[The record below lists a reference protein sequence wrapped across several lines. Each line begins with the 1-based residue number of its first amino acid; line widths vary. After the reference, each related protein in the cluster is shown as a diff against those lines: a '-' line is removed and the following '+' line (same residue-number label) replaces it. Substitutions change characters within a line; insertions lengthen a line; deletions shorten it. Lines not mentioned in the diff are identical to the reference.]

1 IEAIIQNESDKT
13 APRCP
18 HGPALL
24 FEKTGNGE
32 EEGRR
37 FYWADEMILACLFM
51 GDTTTHQNLSY
62 VHICFF
68 DRFRAFVSLP
78 LEQRRLCVDCQLLIL
93 PGESANHAKHKALSE
108 DITVQRLKRPSG
120 QKEE

>member
-37 FYWADEMILACLFM
+37 FYWADEMTGSRRISA
-51 GDTTTHQNLSY
+51 HAHYKS
-62 VHICFF
+62 CFRYGSSSHF
-68 DRFRAFVSLP
+68 CASFVSLP